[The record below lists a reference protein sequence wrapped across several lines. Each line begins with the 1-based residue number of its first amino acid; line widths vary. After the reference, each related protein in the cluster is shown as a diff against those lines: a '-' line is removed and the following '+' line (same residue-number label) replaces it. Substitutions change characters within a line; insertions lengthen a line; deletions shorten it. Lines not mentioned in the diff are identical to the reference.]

1 MSYLTAD
8 EVQVNCNIQKL
19 NTDQVLLEN
28 DKTSIKWQDTEVLS
42 DGWNKSNRSIEKVAI
57 YQILPMAI

>member
-42 DGWNKSNRSIEKVAI
+42 DG
-57 YQILPMAI
+57 